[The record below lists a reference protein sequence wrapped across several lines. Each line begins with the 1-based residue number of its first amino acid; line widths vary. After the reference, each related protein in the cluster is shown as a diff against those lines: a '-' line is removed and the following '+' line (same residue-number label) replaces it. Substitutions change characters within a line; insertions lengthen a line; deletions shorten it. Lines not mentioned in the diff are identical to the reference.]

1 MKSFKKLTIILVVAV
16 VLLAIFLL
24 VRFFANKGEP
34 IPKPRDFKEI
44 VASDTL
50 VAVVSTNPIDY
61 FIYQGRPMGFQL
73 EILQQFAE
81 YYDLTLKI
89 IVENDLYKG
98 IELLMNRDC
107 DILAQSII
115 VSTEGDLV
123 YEFSFPVRETKQ
135 VLIQSKPDGFLMMS
149 YWQVED
155 SLVRS
160 LEKLNGKTLYAYK
173 GSVSMT
179 AMKSLSREVVE
190 NFYIEEIDSI
200 SPEQIIYYVA
210 NGIFEYA
217 ICDES
222 IAKVAKSYY
231 PNIDIKTE
239 LSLPQNIAWGIRP
252 ESVDLLDTVNTW
264 LASFVETPEYNK
276 YTLRYM
282 NNNRILVD
290 INSEFYSG
298 NEGKISNYDDL
309 IKKYSHIPGWDWRLI
324 SSLIYEESRFNESI
338 TSWAGAYG
346 LMQLMPFIYSK
357 FAPDSVSGVE
367 AHLAAGASYI
377 SFLQTKIPPNVEDS
391 ATAVKMLLAGYNI
404 GFGHVEDAICLAEA
418 NGENSASWDVISFY
432 LTNLSNPKYFNDTC
446 VKHGY
451 ISGIYA
457 VNFANSISER
467 FEHYKNVIPE

>member
-1 MKSFKKLTIILVVAV
+1 MKSFKKLTIIVVAAVILLVV
-16 VLLAIFLL
+16 FLL
-24 VRFFANKGEP
+24 FRYFSNEP
-34 IPKPRDFKEI
+34 DTVVQPRDFNEI

-61 FIYQGRPMGFQL
+61 FIYHGRPMGFQL

-81 YYDLTLKI
+81 HYNLKLKI

-98 IELLMNRDC
+98 VELLLDREC
-107 DILAQSII
+107 DILAQSI
-115 VSTEGDLV
+115 VVNTERDLV
-123 YEFSFPVRETKQ
+123 LEFSVPVRQTKQ
-135 VLIQSKPDGFLMMS
+135 VLIQRKPDNFYMMS
-149 YWQVED
+149 YKQVED
-155 SLVRS
+155 SVIRN
-160 LEKLNGKTLYAYK
+160 LEKLKGKTLYAYR
-173 GSVSMT
+173 GSVSKTSM
-179 AMKSLSREVVE
+179 ANLSRDAAE
-190 NFYIEEIDSI
+190 NFFIEEVDSI
-200 SPEQIIYYVA
+200 SPEQIIYYVS

-217 ICDES
+217 VCDED
-222 IAKVAKSYY
+222 IAKVAQSYY

-252 ESVDLLDTVNTW
+252 ESVELLDTIDNW
-264 LASFVETPEYNK
+264 LTSFVETPDYRK

-309 IKKYSHIPGWDWRLI
+309 IKKYSHVAGWDWRLI

-367 AHLAAGASYI
+367 AQIAAGTSYI
-377 SFLQTKIPPNVEDS
+377 SFLHTKIPENVQDS

-418 NGENSASWDVISFY
+418 NGENSASWDVISYY
-432 LTNLSNPKYFNDTC
+432 LTNKSNPKFYNDTC

-451 ISGIYA
+451 VSGIYA
-457 VNFANSISER
+457 VNFANNIAER

>member
-1 MKSFKKLTIILVVAV
+1 MKSFKKLTIILVATVV
-16 VLLAIFLL
+16 VLVFFLL
-24 VRFFANKGEP
+24 FRYFANKTEVTND
-34 IPKPRDFKEI
+34 IRDYQEI
-44 VASDTL
+44 ISSDTII
-50 VAVVSTNPIDY
+50 AVVSTNPIDY

-73 EILQQFAE
+73 EILQEFAK
-81 YYDLTLKI
+81 YNNLSLKI
-89 IVENDLYKG
+89 IVENNLLKG
-98 IELLMNRDC
+98 VDLLMDRKC
-107 DILAQSII
+107 DVLAQSIV
-115 VSTEGDLV
+115 VSAERDLV
-123 YEFSFPVRETKQ
+123 YEFTIPVRETRL
-135 VLIQSKPDGFLMMS
+135 VLVQRKPQEYFQLS
-149 YWQVED
+149 YNELED
-155 SLVRS
+155 TLVRTIDE
-160 LEKLNGKTLYAYK
+160 LDGKTIFAYK
-173 GSVSMT
+173 GSISKTVLQN
-179 AMKSLSREVVE
+179 LSQEIAE
-190 NFYIEEIDSI
+190 NFYIADIDSI

-210 NGIFEYA
+210 NGRFDYA

-222 IAKVAKSYY
+222 IAKVAQSYY

-252 ESVDLLDTVNTW
+252 ESVVLLDSINNW
-264 LASFVETPEYNK
+264 LEEFKKTPDYNK
-276 YTLRYM
+276 FCLRYI

-298 NEGKISNYDDL
+298 NEGKISNYDNL
-309 IKKYSHIPGWDWRLI
+309 IKKYSHIAGWDWRLI
-324 SSLIYEESRFNESI
+324 SSLIYEESRFNESV

-367 AHLAAGASYI
+367 AHIAAGANYI
-377 SFLQTKIPPNVEDS
+377 AFLETKIPENVQDS

-457 VNFANSISER
+457 VNFANNIAER